1 MGSIEVKRS
10 AQFDSFVAFAQKAMA
25 AGDTKAVARADDTV
39 TETGGLA
46 SRSIKAATTD
56 KAFALFRSKTDKAD
70 NNAARDLFR
79 QSVIDMFGSESKI
92 PPDVKDAMLL
102 KDYEV
107 GKPLT
112 ARRIMAVKHAIEQA
126 LDPAVP
132 KVDKITAS
140 TLVSFAVRTVNAMHA
155 AKRTADGE
163 LPGIHLTT
171 AQSGEAQS
179 LVRKYGQ
186 GLSEKG
192 LQMLSNFTVI
202 LLAHDPAPKLN
213 HDLYVQRYAQDIAKM
228 RHFKPGDTRFAQ
240 VDKQLTAYSQGM
252 VAQYLDPG
260 MAHDFQGDLHKS
272 FIKDAPRGSY
282 SINGQSFPYTPD
294 RGADPVINAFTSA
307 VKDPKQRMVFSVFMS
322 QLTGSNPIGLSQ
334 RMPLPPTTGYK
345 EGLNLAGVE
354 GMDMI
359 ISSEAGG
366 DTLYRMPRTQVKH
379 TTYSLDIAPDG
390 KSAKVSVR
398 TSGNITHSLIDIDS
412 GYDSLVGRFD
422 WTQEFS
428 FDLSGDTPKL
438 VSAKIGQSIDA
449 SIDLTTGR
457 LVDDNAI

>member
-92 PPDVKDAMLL
+92 PPDVKDAMRL

-126 LDPAVP
+126 LDPVVT
-132 KVDKITAS
+132 KVDKSTAS
-140 TLVSFAVRTVNAMHA
+140 TFVAFSVRTVNALHA

-171 AQSGEAQS
+171 AQTGEAQR
-179 LVRKYGQ
+179 LVCKYGQ

-307 VKDPKQRMVFSVFMS
+307 VKDPKQRMVLSTFMS
-322 QLTGSNPIGLSQ
+322 QLTGSNPVGLSQ
-334 RMPLPPTTGYK
+334 RNPLPPTTGFDK
-345 EGLNLAGVE
+345 GLDLAGVE
-354 GMDMI
+354 GLDMI
-359 ISSEAGG
+359 ISSKFG
-366 DTLYRMPRTQVKH
+366 DGTIYRNPRTQVKH
-379 TTYSLDIAPDG
+379 TTYTLEMAPDG

-398 TSGNITHSLIDIDS
+398 TSGNITHSMIDIDS
-412 GYDSLVGRFD
+412 GSDSIVGRFA

-428 FDLSGDTPKL
+428 FDFSGDTPKL

-449 SIDLTTGR
+449 SIDLKTGR